1 MAAENVQEGMRMTE
15 TVWRQSVL
23 NGRHR
28 ELGSKLE
35 ESWNNMA
42 IPQHYATCPYEETG
56 AVRYTAGLIDVSAL
70 KMVNVSGKDALAFLN
85 ELVTADISKVPAGR
99 SMIASLVDETGGLID
114 DVLVYVDGPETFRL
128 SHGGGALEEALPVV
142 AKGFDVSFQR
152 DDDVHILSLQGPKAL
167 DILAPH
173 TPMDLKALPYFG
185 HGKTTLFGV
194 PVSIARGGYSA
205 ERGYEV
211 FCAAKDAVALWDK
224 ILEAGKP
231 LGVMPVSW
239 DCLDIVR
246 VEGALLFFPFDMP
259 HKDTTPWEVLMDWSV
274 DLSKP
279 SFRGKEALIKRKG
292 TERTHQAGVEVLS
305 AKAATPGSKIF
316 KDGAEVGVVNSV
328 TYSRHLM
335 KSLALVSLKP
345 GFTALGTALTVQDG
359 DEAFEAN
366 VVRTPFYDPMR
377 LRTHPLDERA

>member
-1 MAAENVQEGMRMTE
+1 MTSA
-15 TVWRQSVL
+15 TIWRQSIL
-23 NGRHR
+23 NERHR
-28 ELGSKLE
+28 ELGSRLE
-35 ESWNNMA
+35 ESWNDMA
-42 IPQHYATCPYEETG
+42 IPQHYATDPYLETA
-56 AVRYTAGLIDVSAL
+56 AVRTRAGLFDVSAL
-70 KMVNVSGKDALAFLN
+70 KIINVSGKDALAFIN
-85 ELVTADISKVPAGR
+85 QLVTADIAKVPAGR
-99 SMIASLVDETGGLID
+99 SMIASIVDDDGGLID
-114 DVLVYVDGPETFRL
+114 DVLVYVDGDGAFRL

-142 AKGFDVSFQR
+142 AQGFDVTFAR
-152 DDDVHILSLQGPKAL
+152 DNDVHILSLQGPKAL
-167 DILAPH
+167 EILAPH
-173 TPMDLKALPYFG
+173 TPMALKELPYFG

-194 PVSIARGGYSA
+194 PVSLARGGYSA

-211 FCAAKDAVALWDK
+211 FCAAKDAVFLWDK

-231 LGVMPVSW
+231 FGAMPVSW

-279 SFRGKEALIKRKG
+279 DFRGKAALIARKG
-292 TERTHQAGVEVLS
+292 TERTHQAGLEVL
-305 AKAATPGSKIF
+305 APVAMTPGAKIY
-316 KDGAEVGVVNSV
+316 KDGAEVGVVNST
-328 TYSRHLM
+328 TYSQHLM

-345 GFTALGTALTVQDG
+345 EVTALGTALTVTDG
-359 DEAFEAN
+359 EASYEAA

>member
-1 MAAENVQEGMRMTE
+1 MGIAGQQGEGMSE
-15 TVWRQSVL
+15 TVLRQSIL

-28 ELGSKLE
+28 DLGSKLE

-42 IPQHYATCPYEETG
+42 IPQHYATDPYLETE
-56 AVRYTAGLIDVSAL
+56 AVRYRAGLIDVSAL
-70 KMVNVSGKDALAFLN
+70 KIINVSGREALAFLN
-85 ELVTADISKVPAGR
+85 QLLTADIARIPPGR
-99 SMIASLVDETGGLID
+99 SMISSIVGEDGGLID
-114 DVLVYVDGPETFRL
+114 DVLVYVDGPNDFRL
-128 SHGGGALEEALPVV
+128 SHGGGALEEALPEV
-142 AKGFDVSFQR
+142 AKGFDVAIAR
-152 DDDVHILSLQGPKAL
+152 DDDVHILSLQGPLAL

-185 HGKTTLFGV
+185 HGRTTLFGT
-194 PVSIARGGYSA
+194 PVSLARGGYSA

-211 FCAAKDAVALWDK
+211 FCAAQDAVALWDQ

-231 LGVMPVSW
+231 FGAMAVSW

-259 HKDTTPWEVLMDWSV
+259 HKDTTPFEVLMDWSV

-279 SFRGKEALIKRKG
+279 DFRGKAALVKRKG
-292 TERTHQAGVEVLS
+292 TERTHQAGIEVL
-305 AKAATPGSKIF
+305 APKAITPGAKIF
-316 KDGAEVGVVNSV
+316 KDAEEVGVVNST

-335 KSLALVSLKP
+335 KSLALVSLIP
-345 GFTALGTALTVQDG
+345 TVTALGTALTVTDG
-359 DEAFEAN
+359 DATFEAN

-377 LRTHPLDERA
+377 LRTHPLEERG

>member
-173 TPMDLKALPYFG
+173 TAMDLKALPYFG

-292 TERTHQAGVEVLS
+292 TERTHQAGIEVLS

>member
-1 MAAENVQEGMRMTE
+1 MTSA
-15 TVWRQSVL
+15 TVWRQSIL

-35 ESWNNMA
+35 ESWNDMA
-42 IPQHYATCPYEETG
+42 IPQHYATDPYEETA
-56 AVRYTAGLIDVSAL
+56 AVRYRAGLIDVSAL
-70 KMVNVSGKDALAFLN
+70 KIINVSGKDALAFLN
-85 ELVTADISKVPAGR
+85 RLVTADITKVPAGR
-99 SMIASLVDETGGLID
+99 SAIASIVDDEGGLID
-114 DVLVYVDGPETFRL
+114 DVLIYVDGAGSFRL

-142 AKGFDVSFQR
+142 AEGFDVTFTR

-167 DILAPH
+167 DILCPH
-173 TPMDLKALPYFG
+173 TPMDLKGLPYFG

-194 PVSIARGGYSA
+194 PVALARGGYSA

-211 FCAAKDAVALWDK
+211 FCAAKDAVDLWDR

-231 LGVMPVSW
+231 FGAMAVSW

-259 HKDTTPWEVLMDWSV
+259 HKDTTPFEVLMDWSV

-279 SFRGKEALIKRKG
+279 DFRGKAALVARKG
-292 TERTHQAGVEVLS
+292 TERTHQAGLEVL
-305 AKAATPGSKIF
+305 APKAIPPGARIF
-316 KDGAEVGVVNSV
+316 KDGQEVGVVNST
-328 TYSRHLM
+328 TYSQHLM
-335 KSLALVSLKP
+335 KSLALVSLLP
-345 GFTALGTALTVQDG
+345 TVTALGTALTVTEG
-359 DEAFEAN
+359 DESFEAS

-377 LRTHPLDERA
+377 LRTHPLDERG